1 MTLPQ
6 IIVCDD
12 KAFSDLYDAYVV
24 NVKNEVD
31 SDALF
36 SAKKQLESRYTCLG
50 IDCSM
55 VGNASFLSGD
65 VCKDSELNIHG
76 YIGSSQEL
84 NEVAMVDLDVR
95 TIGTLVEMNADTA
108 AHDIYHWGRFSKS
121 GSDGGYYPLQKY
133 ALGTAHPSNAVAA
146 AFVNQFGQT
155 HPSDNIVDNAINGTG
170 AFQSLLSSTRR
181 VIAEASMVTVLLH
194 IYAIDSMYEAI
205 DKCSIEPW
213 DRAVAA
219 LTGWAEGTD
228 NAKGLLF
235 MSIGRYLC
243 SRHATC
249 EVANAASP
257 DHGQDAKVNK
267 LIMLEFKSGRDAINE
282 GLCAEAKGH
291 ITKIETLILTE
302 LVDATAYFAQQV
314 VANPSNSDNQADLYA
329 IAWALI
335 PLITDTNAQ
344 QTMRN
349 NVGLSVNSLSQQMVD
364 QVLAALKTVVTEA
377 NIDCKLLDSAICG
390 SESLTPQTGSDV
402 SSALD
407 SGVSSQALLSYVPS
421 TNVDSIIQ
429 LTSDI
434 ESIQQQSNKD
444 ASYKIYDKDGAVSL
458 KQIATNQYFSS
469 SSRKHNPLY
478 SHYMYSLWKSAD
490 GGNAVGNPQ
499 DKEFD
504 DEPVEFFGNSIV
516 EDEYNKPSGYDPELT
531 SETMRVVIM
540 WMATVQSIYESVQFC
555 SETTATSSPDRVNP
569 IDKAAALWVGN
580 APFIMTTFGGS
591 LLAWT
596 NRMHDQFGAPSFNAN
611 NQILDNLSQLQSDLD
626 LCLQASTSAGTKEQI
641 IGRMWSVSKD
651 TTTAMTVPL
660 VQNLLYSLAIEAN
673 KDTIP
678 GPHGEDTLVLYSL
691 MTLPPLWVCDEDGF
705 KRLYKNIVSEKASL
719 DSNLVKDAVSTLQ
732 NNYACLGISCDQVGN
747 LKSPELL
754 LQGSSSC
761 QESTQLKI
769 AGYDGVSAQTMKV
782 AQVDIDTRSI
792 GMLLEIESY
801 DAAASVYKYGG
812 IFKDSN
818 LGFNSIQSLASSP
831 AKSSKGADL
840 REQYSA
846 TAASHIVD
854 EALNENSFMMKDATS
869 IQRKVLA
876 EATIVAITLH
886 IYAIDSLFKAV
897 ELCDV
902 DASTAATSWDN
913 AVAALVGWMEGPEDG
928 GSSNNGVLFYNIA
941 QYLCDEADKCNMNN
955 DSEVNRLMIRHL
967 KEGKQHLNSRECVAA
982 DTSAIEVEKLLQT
995 VLADTNAYFAE
1006 QIAEDKLNTEA
1017 LAEGYIFA
1025 KALAPIMQSVDA
1037 DASNV
1042 VLENLGDFPTDNPMK
1057 DGIATV
1063 LAALN
1068 SFVTKEGIDC
1078 KLLTT
1083 PICSN
1088 AANTVPIGPDNNGF
1102 LPGTGTTNVNS
1113 PSENQNVA
1121 SGLLGNAYKNTTNV
1135 DHM

>member
-31 SDALF
+31 SDALL

-84 NEVAMVDLDVR
+84 NEVATVDLDVR

-121 GSDGGYYPLQKY
+121 GLDGGYYPLQKY
-133 ALGTAHPSNAVAA
+133 ATGTAHPSNTVAA
-146 AFVNQFGQT
+146 AFVSHFGQT

-170 AFQSLLSSTRR
+170 AFQSELSSTRR

-205 DKCSIEPW
+205 DKCSTEPW

-243 SRHATC
+243 SRAATC

-282 GLCAEAKGH
+282 GLCAEATGH

-314 VANPSNSDNQADLYA
+314 VENPSNSDNQADLYA

-335 PLITDTNAQ
+335 PLIKDTNAQ
-344 QTMRN
+344 QTIRN
-349 NVGLSVNSLSQQMVD
+349 NVGLSVNNLSQQMVD

-390 SESLTPQTGSDV
+390 TESLTPQTGSDV

-407 SGVSSQALLSYVPS
+407 SGDSSQSLLSYAPS

-478 SHYMYSLWKSAD
+478 SQYMYSLWKSAD
-490 GGNAVGNPQ
+490 GGNAVGNSQ

-540 WMATVQSIYESVQFC
+540 WMATVQSIYEGVQFC
-555 SETTATSSPDRVNP
+555 SETTVTSNLDRVNP

-580 APFIMTTFGGS
+580 APFILTTFGGS
-591 LLAWT
+591 LVAWT

-611 NQILDNLSQLQSDLD
+611 NQILDNLSQLKSDLD
-626 LCLQASTSAGTKEQI
+626 LCLQASTSAEEKEEI

-651 TTTAMTVPL
+651 TTTAMSVPL

-678 GPHGEDTLVLYSL
+678 GALGEDTLIVYSL
-691 MTLPPLWVCDEDGF
+691 MTLPQLYVCDEDGF
-705 KRLYKNIVSEKASL
+705 KRLYKNIISEKASL

-754 LQGSSSC
+754 LQGSPSC

-769 AGYDGVSAQTMKV
+769 AGYDGISAQTMKV
-782 AQVDIDTRSI
+782 AQVDIDIRSI

-812 IFKDSN
+812 IFKDSDQ
-818 LGFNSIQSLASSP
+818 GFNSIQSLASSP

-846 TAASHIVD
+846 TAATQILD

-876 EATIVAITLH
+876 EATLVAITLH

-913 AVAALVGWMEGPEDG
+913 GVAALVGWMEGPEDG

-941 QYLCDEADKCNMNN
+941 QFLCDEADKCNMNN
-955 DSEVNRLMIRHL
+955 DSEVNRLMIRRL

-1006 QIAEDKLNTEA
+1006 QIAADKLNTEA

-1037 DASNV
+1037 DASTV
-1042 VLENLGDFPTDNPMK
+1042 ILQNLGDFPTVDPMK

-1083 PICSN
+1083 PICFN
-1088 AANTVPIGPDNNGF
+1088 AANTVPIEPDNNGF
-1102 LPGTGTTNVNS
+1102 LPGTGTNVNS

-1121 SGLLGNAYKNTTNV
+1121 SGLLGNAYTNTTNV